1 MFLYSPYNISPMAHK
16 ITALLSFSLMIVSL
30 SILLATTTK
39 ISSAEAA
46 HIREITASNSTV
58 WYGGEKIGNLT
69 VGFTSQGYQ
78 SISGGLVNLIAHVAL
93 FPASG
98 SVLEGWLIDPDIPSY
113 FNLTL
118 GQFVNGTLR
127 FDQYM
132 VNPAV
137 YKFFVISQEPVGDT
151 DPRMSNIILGGSEFA
166 LEPEDIVAGSK
177 LNLP

>member
-1 MFLYSPYNISPMAHK
+1 MFLYSPFNISPMAHK

-69 VGFTSQGYQ
+69 VGFASQGYEPT
-78 SISGGLVNLIAHVAL
+78 SGGLVNLTAHVGL
-93 FPASG
+93 FPAPG

-137 YKFFVISQEPVGDT
+137 YKFFVVSQEPVGDT

-177 LNLP
+177 L

>member
-1 MFLYSPYNISPMAHK
+1 MAHK

-30 SILLATTTK
+30 SILLATTPK
-39 ISSAEAA
+39 ISSVEAA
-46 HIREITASNSTV
+46 HIRETASNSTI

-69 VGFTSQGYQ
+69 VGFASQGYEPT
-78 SISGGLVNLIAHVAL
+78 SWGMVNLTAHVGL
-93 FPASG
+93 FPAPG
-98 SVLEGWLIDPDIPSY
+98 SVLEGWLIDPDMPSY

-137 YKFFVISQEPVGDT
+137 YKFFVVSQEQVGDT
-151 DPRMSNIILGGSEFA
+151 DPRMSNIILGGSEFS
-166 LEPEDIVAGSK
+166 LGPDDIVAGSK

>member
-1 MFLYSPYNISPMAHK
+1 MAHK

-30 SILLATTTK
+30 SILLTTTTK

-69 VGFTSQGYQ
+69 VGFTSQGYEPT
-78 SISGGLVNLIAHVAL
+78 SGGLVNLTAHVGL

-118 GQFVNGTLR
+118 GQFVNGTLK

-137 YKFFVISQEPVGDT
+137 YKFFVVSQEPVGDT

>member
-1 MFLYSPYNISPMAHK
+1 VFLYSPYNIPPMAHK
-16 ITALLSFSLMIVSL
+16 ITALFSFLLMIVSL

-58 WYGGEKIGNLT
+58 WYCGEKIGNLA
-69 VGFTSQGYQ
+69 VGFTSQGYEPT
-78 SISGGLVNLIAHVAL
+78 SGGLVNLTAHVAL

-137 YKFFVISQEPVGDT
+137 YKFFVISQEQVGDT
-151 DPRMSNIILGGSEFA
+151 DPRMSNIILGGSEFS
-166 LEPEDIVAGSK
+166 LGPDDIVAGSK

>member
-1 MFLYSPYNISPMAHK
+1 VFLYSHYNISPMAHK
-16 ITALLSFSLMIVSL
+16 ITALFSFSLMIFSL

-39 ISSAEAA
+39 ISSAEVA
-46 HIREITASNSTV
+46 HVREITASNSTV
-58 WYGGEKIGNLT
+58 WYGGEKIGNLA
-69 VGFTSQGYQ
+69 VGFTSQGYEPT
-78 SISGGLVNLIAHVAL
+78 SGGLVNLTAHVAL

-118 GQFVNGTLR
+118 GQFVNGTLK

-137 YKFFVISQEPVGDT
+137 YKFFVVSQEPVGDT
-151 DPRMSNIILGGSEFA
+151 DPRMSNNILGGSEFA